1 MGVILFQCIHVPIL
15 TCCRPTTLDNLSN
28 ESATLLAAVFQH
40 DTNELIGLSAL
51 ACNEIPKLLAH
62 ITSLQSTS
70 VPERK
75 KVTLP
80 LLSIS
85 KTPILNELEA
95 RWEIGDSEAAEFC
108 KMKRKLLN
116 KMELRKPNF
125 KWLSNLT

>member
-1 MGVILFQCIHVPIL
+1 M
-15 TCCRPTTLDNLSN
+15 SN

-40 DTNELIGLSAL
+40 DTNELIGLSAV

-80 LLSIS
+80 LMSVS

-95 RWEIGDSEAAEFC
+95 RWEIGDSEATEFC
-108 KMKRKLLN
+108 KSKRKLLH